1 MLQPYITIWDWD
13 WIFGHAGKAIFSL
26 GIRSPWLQL
35 SWLSGS
41 KIDVE
46 VIKKCN
52 LSHAFF
58 FWFLIGIALT
68 DIDSHG
74 LLIQLSHPK
83 QPTPSQVALRALM
96 HCVMKLILC
105 GHFNPTNPRTNP
117 WNFGGNC
124 SAFGGGW
131 KTQFFSR
138 PFWKK
143 KIAKTN
149 CSLRFFFFQNG
160 QLKKTEFFNHHQ
172 KLSNFHQNFT
182 DWFLG

>member
-1 MLQPYITIWDWD
+1 MLRPYITIWDWD

-143 KIAKTN
+143 KLQKQTN
-149 CSLRFFFFQNG
+149 FFLLFSHEN
-160 QLKKTEFFNHHQ
+160 
-172 KLSNFHQNFT
+172 
-182 DWFLG
+182 